1 VPLPRQGGGAI
12 FDNHYARRVVVL
24 IVALVLLALWGG
36 GVLLATDL
44 SVPAVDPRAYRNVLA
59 VFPHADDEVVCCG
72 GTLHRL
78 ARLGARVTLVV
89 LTRGERGTP
98 TGALDPGLG
107 TVREREAR
115 AAAAT
120 LGVTDVVQADLGD
133 GQLRARVPDLSAFLE
148 RTIARVQPDLLI
160 TYDLAGLYGH
170 PDHVACAEVVTEL
183 RLTRFPEC
191 ALWYAALPRGLL
203 ALARLAADPAIND
216 RRALPTGRLFVGAGV
231 LAKIRAWRVY
241 ASQRGSLGWAF
252 PVWFSMTAFEH
263 FEAVP

>member
-1 VPLPRQGGGAI
+1 VPFVI
-12 FDNHYARRVVVL
+12 VVL
-24 IVALVLLALWGG
+24 LVLLLLWAG

-44 SVPAVDPRAYRNVLA
+44 SVPGIDPRPYRSVVA

-78 ARLGARVTLVV
+78 AGLGARVTLVV

-115 AAAAT
+115 AAADV
-120 LGVTDVVQADLGD
+120 LGVAEVVQADLGD
-133 GQLRARVPDLSAFLE
+133 GQLRARVVDLSAFLE
-148 RTIARVQPDLLI
+148 RTIARLQPDLLI

-183 RLTRFPEC
+183 RRSRFTGC
-191 ALWYAALPRGLL
+191 ALWYAALPGGLL
-203 ALARLAADPAIND
+203 AVARLAGDPETND
-216 RRALPTGRLFVGAGV
+216 RRAAPTGRLFVGAGV
-231 LAKIRAWRVY
+231 VAKIRAWRVY

-252 PVWFSMTAFEH
+252 PIWFSMSPFEH

>member
-1 VPLPRQGGGAI
+1 VTS
-12 FDNHYARRVVVL
+12 NHYARRVPVIIVVA
-24 IVALVLLALWGG
+24 VVLLALWTG

-44 SVPAVDPRAYRNVLA
+44 SVAAIDPRPYRTVLA

-78 ARLGARVTLVV
+78 ARVGARVTLVV

-107 TVREREAR
+107 TVREREAL
-115 AAAAT
+115 AAADV
-120 LGVTDVVQADLGD
+120 LGVADVVQADLGD
-133 GQLRARVPDLSAFLE
+133 GRLRARVADLSAFLE
-148 RTIARVQPDLLI
+148 HTIARVKPDLLI

-183 RLTRFPEC
+183 RRTRFPGC
-191 ALWYAALPRGLL
+191 ALWYAALPGGIL
-203 ALARLAADPAIND
+203 AIARLAGDPETND
-216 RRALPTGRLFVGAGV
+216 RRAAPTGRLFVGSGV
-231 LAKIRAWRVY
+231 LARIRAWRVY

-252 PVWFSMTAFEH
+252 PIWFAMAPFEH
-263 FEAVP
+263 FESVP

>member
-1 VPLPRQGGGAI
+1 M
-12 FDNHYARRVVVL
+12 
-24 IVALVLLALWGG
+24 VLLAVLLVVAVLWAG

-44 SVPAVDPRAYRNVLA
+44 SVPAVDIGRYRNVLA

-78 ARLGARVTLVV
+78 TSRGATVTLVV

-98 TGALDPGLG
+98 DGALDPGLG
-107 TVREREAR
+107 SVREREAR
-115 AAAAT
+115 AAAAA
-120 LGVTDVVQADLGD
+120 LGVAHVVQADLGD
-133 GQLRARVPDLSAFLE
+133 GQLRARVHDLSAFLE
-148 RTIARVQPDLLI
+148 RTIGRVQPDLLV

-183 RLTRFPEC
+183 RRTRFPGC

-203 ALARLAADPAIND
+203 AIARLAGDPTTND
-216 RRALPTGRLFVGAGV
+216 RRAAPTVRVLVGAGV

-252 PVWFSMTAFEH
+252 PVWFAMAPFEH
-263 FEAVP
+263 FEAVA

>member
-1 VPLPRQGGGAI
+1 M
-12 FDNHYARRVVVL
+12 
-24 IVALVLLALWGG
+24 WGG
-36 GVLLATDL
+36 GVLLSTDL
-44 SVPAVDPRAYRNVLA
+44 SVPAVDARRYRNVLA

-78 ARLGARVTLVV
+78 AGLGARVTLVV
-89 LTRGERGTP
+89 LTRGERGTR
-98 TGALDPGLG
+98 TGELDPALG
-107 TVREREAR
+107 TVREREAL
-115 AAAAT
+115 AAGAV
-120 LGVTDVVQADLGD
+120 LGVADVVQADLGD
-133 GQLRARVPDLSAFLE
+133 GQLRARVPDLTAFLQ

-170 PDHVACAEVVTEL
+170 PDHVACAEAVTGL
-183 RLTRFPEC
+183 RRAGFPQC

-203 ALARLAADPAIND
+203 ALARLAGDPGIND
-216 RRALPTGRLFVGAGV
+216 RRAISTGRVFVGSGA

-252 PVWFSMTAFEH
+252 PVWFSMAPFEH